1 MVNLNEADTRPSKQF
16 FVSMLTRDIELSDA
30 ILDLVDNSLDG
41 ALRLGADT
49 HGYAPYKIEVVVNKE
64 EFRITDNCGGISREI
79 AARYAFRMGRESG
92 DSRDSEHAT
101 IGMYGIGM
109 KRALF
114 KMGDNAIVDTNHN
127 GDRFIV
133 RITPEWIASANWDPI
148 PFEEPK
154 PDDGDQPT
162 GTTISV
168 QNLASGVAKK
178 FGEQSFLLDLRKA
191 FADHFTM
198 FLQRG
203 LTIVLNEIPIE
214 ATRVLVL
221 LDHTQGR
228 PKPFY
233 TRLQHGTITI
243 VLTIGLNGGVASGED
258 EIDSANFTRERSS
271 PTAGWSIFCNDRAIV
286 IGDKSRLTGWGDGV
300 PMFHPQ
306 FNIITGIIEF
316 RSNEAKELPVT
327 TTKRALDA
335 SSEAWLL
342 ARPLMREATKA
353 IVGHTNKWKNHSK
366 ELQENEFK
374 ASKQV
379 GLADVEMFFESN
391 QNLLSQRRGT
401 HAVVYDPVKK
411 NVMPKPPNEDKENL
425 RISFSRSR
433 QQIAALA
440 AKLLDDTSAV
450 PSDVGSAAFDDCH
463 HRLVNDN
470 G

>member
-1 MVNLNEADTRPSKQF
+1 MANLNEADTRPSKQF

-49 HGYAPYKIEVVVNKE
+49 HGYAPYKIEVIVNKE
-64 EFRITDNCGGISREI
+64 EFRITDNCGGIPREI
-79 AARYAFRMGRESG
+79 AAQYAFRMGRESG
-92 DSRDSEHAT
+92 DSRDSQYAT

-114 KMGDNAIVDTNHN
+114 KMGDNAKVDTNHN

-133 RITPEWIASANWDPI
+133 RITPEWIASTNWDPI
-148 PFEEPK
+148 PFEEPD

-203 LTIVLNEIPIE
+203 LRIVLNEIPIE
-214 ATRVLVL
+214 PTRVLVL
-221 LDHTQGR
+221 LDHAEGR

-233 TRLQHGTITI
+233 VRLQHGTITI
-243 VLTIGLNGGVASGED
+243 VLTIGLNGGVASSKD

-286 IGDKSRLTGWGDGV
+286 IGDKSRLTGWGDDV

-342 ARPLMREATKA
+342 ARPWMREATKA

-391 QNLLSQRRGT
+391 QVLLTQRRGT
-401 HAVVYDPVKK
+401 QAVLYDPVRKD
-411 NVMPKPPNEDKENL
+411 VMPKPPNEDKENL

-433 QQIAALA
+433 EQIVALA
-440 AKLLDDTSAV
+440 AKLIDDTGAA

-463 HRLVNDN
+463 RRLVNGN

>member
-1 MVNLNEADTRPSKQF
+1 MTNLTEADTRPSKQF

-41 ALRLGADT
+41 ALRLGADD
-49 HGYAPYKIEVVVNKE
+49 HGYERYSIDVVVSKE
-64 EFRITDNCGGISREI
+64 EFRITDNCGGIPRDT
-79 AARYAFRMGRESG
+79 AAHYAFRMGRESG
-92 DSRDSEHAT
+92 DSRDSQHAT

-114 KMGDNAIVDTNHN
+114 KMGNQATVDTNHN

-133 RITPEWIASANWDPI
+133 RITPEWIASPEWTPI
-148 PFEEPK
+148 PFETANI
-154 PDDGDQPT
+154 DDGEQPI

-168 QNLASGVAKK
+168 QDLASGVASK
-178 FGEQSFLLDLRKA
+178 FGDESFLLDLRKA
-191 FADHFTM
+191 FSDHFTM
-198 FLQRG
+198 FVQRG
-203 LTIVLNEIPIE
+203 LQIILNGIPIE
-214 ATRVLVL
+214 PTRVLVL
-221 LDHTQGR
+221 LDPSEGK
-228 PKPFY
+228 PKPYFVS
-233 TRLQHGTITI
+233 LKHGTTTIT
-243 VLTIGLNGGVASGED
+243 LTIGLNAGVAHSSED
-258 EIDSANFTRERSS
+258 FGSANFTHERAS

-353 IVGHTNKWKNHSK
+353 IVGHTNAWKNHSK
-366 ELQENEFK
+366 ALQAVEFK
-374 ASKQV
+374 DSKPSS
-379 GLADVEMFFESN
+379 LKDVETFFVSN
-391 QNLLSQRRGT
+391 QALLSGKRGPQ
-401 HAVVYDPVKK
+401 ASLYDPVKK
-411 NVMPKPPNEDKENL
+411 GDMPKAPNQDKANL
-425 RISFSRSR
+425 RISFSRRREQVVS
-433 QQIAALA
+433 LA
-440 AKLLDDTSAV
+440 GLLLDDTGAD
-450 PSDVGSAAFDDCH
+450 PSEVGSAAFDDCH
-463 HRLVNDN
+463 RRLVNGN

>member
-1 MVNLNEADTRPSKQF
+1 MSDLDHADTRPSKQF

-49 HGYAPYKIEVVVNKE
+49 HGYESYIIEVTVNKD
-64 EFRITDNCGGISREI
+64 EFRISDNCGGIPRET

-114 KMGDNAIVDTNHN
+114 KMGNQATVDTNHN
-127 GDRFIV
+127 GDRFLV
-133 RITPEWIASANWDPI
+133 RITPQWIASTDWAPI
-148 PFEEPK
+148 PFEVPN
-154 PDDGDQPT
+154 PNDGEQPI

-168 QNLASGVAKK
+168 QNLASGVASK
-178 FGEQSFLLDLRKA
+178 FDEESFLLDLRKA
-191 FADHFTM
+191 FADHFTT
-198 FLQRG
+198 FIQRG
-203 LTIVLNEIPIE
+203 LKIILNGIAINP
-214 ATRVLVL
+214 TRVLVL
-221 LDHTQGR
+221 LDSAEGK
-228 PKPFY
+228 PKPFF
-233 TRLQHGTITI
+233 TRLQHGSTTI
-243 VLTIGLNGGVASGED
+243 VMTIGLNGGVASSSEEVGN
-258 EIDSANFTRERSS
+258 ANFTHDRSS

-316 RSNEAKELPVT
+316 RSNEANELPVT

-353 IVGHTNKWKNHSK
+353 IVGHTNRWKNHSK
-366 ELQENEFK
+366 ELQAVEFK
-374 ASKQV
+374 DSRPSS
-379 GLADVEMFFESN
+379 LSDVEIFFDSN
-391 QNLLSQRRGT
+391 RALLSRRRGT
-401 HAVVYDPVKK
+401 QADWYDPVKAE
-411 NVMPKPPNEDKENL
+411 VMPKAPNQEKENL
-425 RISFSRSR
+425 RISFSRR
-433 QQIAALA
+433 REQVVALA
-440 AKLLDDTSAV
+440 AELLDDTSAE
-450 PSDVGSAAFDDCH
+450 PSDVGSAAFDECH
-463 HRLVNDN
+463 RRLVNGN
-470 G
+470 S